1 MTAPQI
7 IEHAQGLGV
16 TLWRDGDSLAVRG
29 PAGKLSP
36 KALERLRELKP
47 LLLPMLAESP
57 EMVAIGRL
65 PNTPQLAEVGAKIGP
80 DTVPACS
87 NSEPVFAPNNEA
99 QSGNPMRMG
108 FCYAHGGRPGTYER
122 STPHEALQRGGWRS
136 PERIAQEKLF
146 YRLAVGELI
155 ASWEAGKP
163 LHQGSV
169 LADPRRW
176 VELAWGRYAP
186 LWHRAEDT
194 AEPGLRSRL
203 ESDRELLFSE
213 ALGVILQAAYI
224 ESRGA

>member
-47 LLLPMLAESP
+47 LLLPMLP
-57 EMVAIGRL
+57 EAPQMQQGATVSG
-65 PNTPQLAEVGAKIGP
+65 PQLEQVG
-80 DTVPACS
+80 TVFGA
-87 NSEPVFAPNNEA
+87 NTEAP
-99 QSGNPMRMG
+99 
-108 FCYAHGGRPGTYER
+108 ER
-122 STPHEALQRGGWRS
+122 LSMTAATPRETPQRGGWRS
-136 PERIAQEKLF
+136 PDRIAQEKLF
-146 YRLAVGELI
+146 YRLAAGELI

-194 AEPGLRSRL
+194 TEPGLRARL

-213 ALGVILQAAYI
+213 ALGVILQAAWI
-224 ESRGA
+224 EGRSDRIT